1 MSDTR
6 KEFLELLQNYPCSD
20 FQTDEQN
27 YENALIKTE
36 WLLQH
41 IPKKLYRFRAC
52 NNYTIS
58 AFENDEIWGTVATK
72 QNDIMEYTP
81 YFDWNKIY
89 KDIDLITN
97 NKNNYSTL
105 LNLIKTGNPPL
116 AIAKQFY
123 DTDIQQMQNNIPENL
138 LDENIVSS
146 MNFLH
151 KNLTA
156 FIKQNENEFLRNAM
170 CQIYITASRLFISCF
185 SEENDSSY
193 LWGNYAENNTGFCIE
208 YDMSQY
214 ISRCLESC
222 DNPNKCSKFHTKYQL
237 APVIYSLEKP
247 DASSVLS
254 NVIIDDISKK
264 IGKPPKQFLFTDNN
278 IANNLAFYKSDK
290 WQEKEWRLIE
300 WNHTEQYKEYN
311 CLIKNA
317 KPTAIYL
324 GTKISEENQA
334 KLIKMCKSKNL
345 PCFKAFPN
353 YFSSEYKY
361 TFINV
366 NELYN
371 IQTYKEPN
379 PKCTPPHPKPST

>member
-1 MSDTR
+1 MKNIR
-6 KEFLELLQNYPCSD
+6 KEFQQLLQDYPTSD
-20 FQTDEQN
+20 FQSDEKN
-27 YENALIKTE
+27 YENAIIKTE
-36 WLLQH
+36 WILKH
-41 IPKKLYRFRAC
+41 IPKKLYRFRPCSEYA
-52 NNYTIS
+52 I
-58 AFENDEIWGTVATK
+58 AALENDEIWGTVASK
-72 QNDIMEYTP
+72 QNDIMEYLP

-89 KDIDLITN
+89 EDIESILN
-97 NKNNYSTL
+97 NIDNFQSL
-105 LNLIKTGNPPL
+105 LNSVKSDTPPL
-116 AIAKQFY
+116 IIQKQLIQP
-123 DTDIQQMQNNIPENL
+123 DIENL
-138 LDENIVSS
+138 KEIISKNINNDNAAVI
-146 MNFLH
+146 M
-151 KNLTA
+151 KKIYINLVNQ
-156 FIKQNENEFLRNAM
+156 IMQNENEYLKLALN
-170 CQIYITASRLFISCF
+170 QIFAIASRLFISCF

-237 APVIYSLEKP
+237 VPVIYSLEKP

-264 IGKPPKQFLFTDNN
+264 TGKPPKQFLFTDNN

-324 GTKISEENQA
+324 GTKISEENQT
-334 KLIKMCKSKNL
+334 KLIEICKSKNL

-371 IQTYKEPN
+371 NQT
-379 PKCTPPHPKPST
+379 

>member
-1 MSDTR
+1 MKNIR
-6 KEFLELLQNYPCSD
+6 KEFQQLLQDYPTSD
-20 FQTDEQN
+20 FQSDEKN
-27 YENALIKTE
+27 YENALKKTE
-36 WLLQH
+36 WILKH
-41 IPKKLYRFRAC
+41 IPKKLYRFRPCSEYA
-52 NNYTIS
+52 I
-58 AFENDEIWGTVATK
+58 AALENDEIWGTVASK
-72 QNDIMEYTP
+72 QNDIMEYLP

-89 KDIDLITN
+89 EDIDFVLNNIENYLSVFKAITSD
-97 NKNNYSTL
+97 K
-105 LNLIKTGNPPL
+105 PPL
-116 AIAKQFY
+116 ELEKLF
-123 DTDIQQMQNNIPENL
+123 DKVDIEKIKNNIPENISVDL
-138 LDENIVSS
+138 LETS
-146 MNFLH
+146 MKITRQKILNQ
-151 KNLTA
+151 
-156 FIKQNENEFLRNAM
+156 IKQNENEYLKLALN
-170 CQIYITASRLFISCF
+170 QIFAIASRLFISCF

-222 DNPNKCSKFHTKYQL
+222 DNPKNCSKFHTKYQL

-254 NVIIDDISKK
+254 NVIIEDLFKRE
-264 IGKPPKQFLFTDNN
+264 GKLPKQYLYTDNN
-278 IANNLAFYKSDK
+278 IVNNLAFYKSDK

-324 GTKISEENQA
+324 GTKISEENQT
-334 KLIKMCKSKNL
+334 KLIEICKSKNI

-371 IQTYKEPN
+371 VQN
-379 PKCTPPHPKPST
+379 

>member
-1 MSDTR
+1 MADIR
-6 KEFLELLQNYPCSD
+6 EDFKQLLQNYPTSD
-20 FQTDEQN
+20 FQSDEKN
-27 YENALIKTE
+27 YENAIIKTE
-36 WLLQH
+36 WLIKN
-41 IPKKLYRFRAC
+41 IPNKLYRFRPCTEYA
-52 NNYTIS
+52 I
-58 AFENDEIWGTVATK
+58 AALENDEIWGTVASK
-72 QNDIMEYTP
+72 QNDIMEYLP
-81 YFDWNKIY
+81 YFNWNKIY
-89 KDIDLITN
+89 EDIESILN
-97 NKNNYSTL
+97 NIDNFQSL
-105 LNLIKTGNPPL
+105 LNSVKSDKTSLI
-116 AIAKQFY
+116 IQKQL
-123 DTDIQQMQNNIPENL
+123 TQSDIENL
-138 LDENIVSS
+138 KDNIS
-146 MNFLH
+146 
-151 KNLTA
+151 KNINDDNAAVIMKQLYTILVNQ
-156 FIKQNENEFLRNAM
+156 IKQNENEYLKLALN
-170 CQIYITASRLFISCF
+170 QIFAIASRLFISCF

-193 LWGNYAENNTGFCIE
+193 LWGNYADNNTGFCIE

-278 IANNLAFYKSDK
+278 VANNLAFYKSDK

-324 GTKISEENQA
+324 GTKISEENQT
-334 KLIKMCKSKNL
+334 KLIEICKSKNL

-366 NELYN
+366 DDF
-371 IQTYKEPN
+371 YKS
-379 PKCTPPHPKPST
+379 KDI